1 MCDFIEYTDN
11 GDGYEPPERHEASE
25 VLEIRL
31 YCGHEGGCNKYIKGW
46 EGYNGAF
53 TAETGQQA
61 DLRNQSWMC
70 SEHQIDIICR
80 LILNH

>member
-1 MCDFIEYTDN
+1 MSKLKPFIEHVDN
-11 GDGYEPPERHEASE
+11 NDGYEPPKRQEVTE

-31 YCGHEGGCNKYIKGW
+31 YCFHHGCMRYIKGW

-61 DLRNQSWMC
+61 DLRNQCWYC
-70 SEHQIDIICR
+70 KKHQ
-80 LILNH
+80 NKH